1 MSKRV
6 AIVTYAMSCGGAE
19 TFILTLAEYLSRE
32 GFDVEVITTEAA
44 GEWFPRV
51 SEIGLKAVHLPG
63 WHPLFHSLGVGRYL
77 AKGAY
82 DVVLLNHAIYAQASL
97 GMLPDGAIAIPIVHN
112 DDKAIYRVAC
122 ANRPAWNVAVCVSPK
137 LAETFGL
144 MAPDRPVVQ
153 ILYGISAPDAPR
165 EGRRPFERPIRLL
178 FVGRLA
184 HCHKGVLFLPDIL
197 RSCLDRSID
206 AALTVVGD
214 GIDREALDQKVRD
227 HGLQDAV
234 RFCGQAP
241 NEEVYHLMSDS
252 HILLMPSFYEG
263 MGLVLPEA
271 MWCGCVPI
279 ASRLRGVTDAV
290 VEDGRTGILI
300 EVGDVGGFVDAI
312 ARLHGDEKLWE
323 EMSRA
328 SHKAASERF
337 TVEAMGESYKRLIL
351 DALDGRYPLP
361 KSRRLLP
368 AFDRALFSWR
378 DYLPGRV
385 RRFLGAVRI
394 RIRGVL
400 ARIIQS
406 TTPE

>member
-1 MSKRV
+1 MSKRTRV

-19 TFILTLAEYLSRE
+19 TFILTLAEYLSCE
-32 GFDVEVITTEAA
+32 GFDVEVVTTEAA

-51 SEIGLKAVHLPG
+51 SEMGLRAVHLPG
-63 WHPLFHSLGVGRYL
+63 WHPFFHSLGVGRYL

-97 GMLPDGAIAIPIVHN
+97 GMLPDDVIAIPIVHN
-112 DDKAIYRVAC
+112 DDEAIYRVAC
-122 ANRPAWNVAVCVSPK
+122 ANRFAWNVAVCVSPK
-137 LAETFGL
+137 LAEAVRA

-153 ILYGISAPDAPR
+153 ILDGISAPHGPR

-197 RSCLDRSID
+197 RGCLDRGID
-206 AALTVVGD
+206 ASLTIVGD
-214 GIDREALDQKVRD
+214 GIDREALRQKVQD
-227 HGLQDAV
+227 YGLQDAV
-234 RFCGQAP
+234 RFCGQIP
-241 NEEVYHLMSDS
+241 NEQVYDLMSDS
-252 HILLMPSFYEG
+252 HLLLMPSFYEG

-290 VEDGRTGILI
+290 VEDGRTGILV
-300 EVGDVGGFVDAI
+300 EVADVDGFVDAI
-312 ARLHGDEKLWE
+312 ARLNGDVKLWE
-323 EMSRA
+323 DMSRA
-328 SHKAASERF
+328 SHEIVSDRF

-361 KSRRLLP
+361 KSRKLLP
-368 AFDRALFSWR
+368 AFDRTLFSWR
-378 DYLPGRV
+378 DCLPGRV

-394 RIRGVL
+394 RIRSVL
-400 ARIIQS
+400 AR
-406 TTPE
+406 